1 MVDRPPRV
9 FISYSHDSD
18 DHAARVLALADRLRA
33 EGIDAAL
40 DQYEISPPEGWPS
53 WMERQVRESDFVL
66 VVCTEIYLRRAERR
80 EEPGVGH
87 GVTFES
93 TLSLQHLY
101 DAGMRNTRFIPV
113 VFEDRDIAHIP
124 TPLRGANRYNI
135 GTENGYEGLYR
146 HLTGQ
151 AETPAPSLG
160 KLRQLPRRERQWRS
174 PPQVADPELPRPDP
188 PKAADAFLR
197 ALHASSELGSS
208 STPMTTDR
216 VNGLGEILGIA
227 PRDLLEMVE
236 HLQDKGLVKVH
247 WGGSVSL
254 TPTGKECAEGRKA
267 GAAAPGSV
275 TIGEIGQGA
284 HVAIHSPEAVVGYQ
298 ATGHGSIGAGAT
310 VGAGAIRIEAPL
322 GDLVAAL
329 QGLRTV
335 RATLDETDQEPTRA
349 LEEEVA
355 ATVREVQ
362 QPSPDKVGLERRLE
376 RLRGLVERL
385 SGVTEAAGKL
395 QPALA
400 AIGTA
405 AGAIARWL
413 GLPWPG

>member
-1 MVDRPPRV
+1 MTDRSPRV

-18 DHAARVLALADRLRA
+18 EHADRVLALADRLRA
-33 EGIDAAL
+33 EGVDVAL
-40 DQYEISPPEGWPS
+40 DQYEVSPPEGWPS
-53 WMERQVRESDFVL
+53 WMEFQVRQSDFVL

-80 EEPGVGH
+80 EEPGKGL

-101 DAGMRNTRFIPV
+101 DLGMRNTRFIPV
-113 VFEDRDIAHIP
+113 VFEDGAIAYIP
-124 TPLRGANRYNI
+124 TPLRGATRYNV
-135 GTENGYEGLYR
+135 GTEQGYQGLYR

-151 AETPAPSLG
+151 AEAAAPCVG
-160 KLRQLPRRERQWRS
+160 ELRQLPRRERQRRS
-174 PPQVADPELPRPDP
+174 PPQIPGTESPRPGP
-188 PKAADAFLR
+188 PKAADVFLR
-197 ALHASSELGSS
+197 ALHASSELDRS
-208 STPMTTDR
+208 STPMTADR
-216 VNGLGEILGIA
+216 VNGLGGILGIA
-227 PRDLLEMVE
+227 PGDLLEMVE

-247 WGGSVSL
+247 WAGSVSL
-254 TPTGKECAEGRKA
+254 TPKGKESAEGREA
-267 GAAAPGSV
+267 GATGPGSV
-275 TIGEIGQGA
+275 TIGDIGQGA
-284 HVAIHSPEAVVGYQ
+284 HVVLHSPEAVVGYQ

-310 VGAGAIRIEAPL
+310 VVAGAVRIEGPL

-329 QGLRTV
+329 QRLRTV
-335 RATLDETDQEPTRA
+335 RATLDETDQESTRA

-362 QPSPDKVGLERRLE
+362 QPSPDKAGLERRLE

-413 GLPWPG
+413 GLPWPE